1 MLPTAG
7 LSDQVTAVLDELAT
21 VAVNACVC
29 DGVRVTVPGV
39 NATLTGGASDTLAL
53 AVLVESAT
61 LVAVTVTVCALE
73 MEAGAVKT
81 PAAEML
87 PTAGLSDQ
95 VTAVFEVF
103 ATVAVNACVCDGVRM
118 TLPGVNATLTG
129 GASDTLALADL
140 VEFATLVAVTVMVCA
155 LEMEAGAV

>member
-29 DGVRVTVPGV
+29 DGVSV
-39 NATLTGGASDTLAL
+39 
-53 AVLVESAT
+53 
-61 LVAVTVTVCALE
+61 
-73 MEAGAVKT
+73 
-81 PAAEML
+81 
-87 PTAGLSDQ
+87 
-95 VTAVFEVF
+95 
-103 ATVAVNACVCDGVRM
+103 

-140 VEFATLVAVTVMVCA
+140 VEFATLVAVTVTVCA